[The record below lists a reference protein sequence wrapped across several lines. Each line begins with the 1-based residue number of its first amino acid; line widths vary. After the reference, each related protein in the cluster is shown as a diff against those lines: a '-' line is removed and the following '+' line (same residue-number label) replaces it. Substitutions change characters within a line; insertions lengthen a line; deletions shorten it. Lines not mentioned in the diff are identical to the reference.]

1 MSRVRAEPPE
11 GDEALRP
18 WEALLADAVADII
31 AFWNF
36 KPSHARVWALL
47 YLRAR
52 PLDAATLQRAL
63 GLSKGSVSMSVREL
77 ERWGVVHRAPSTED
91 GIAHFLAETDFLGM
105 IGRVVAER
113 EGALV
118 DRAARDIARAQ
129 ALAGEEGASPEAIER
144 VQRMRQLA
152 ELVSVALRG
161 FLATASLNVGPSR
174 HVLDGQAEPDAGQG
188 AEGSRS
194 SG

>member
-1 MSRVRAEPPE
+1 V
-11 GDEALRP
+11 
-18 WEALLADAVADII
+18 LADAVADII

-36 KPSHARVWALL
+36 KPSHARVWTLL

-77 ERWGVVHRAPSTED
+77 VRWGVVHRAPPSDD
-91 GIAHFLAETDFLGM
+91 GIARFLAETDFLGM

-118 DRAARDIARAQ
+118 DRAACDIARAQ
-129 ALAGEEGASPEAIER
+129 ALAREEGASVEAIER

-174 HVLDGQAEPDAGQG
+174 HVLDGQASTEDGERAV
-188 AEGSRS
+188 
-194 SG
+194 